1 MPYYLRFQD
10 HQVCPRLPVR
20 RGLRGHAGGAH
31 GPTAHADKDIFATQ
45 ATGMAAPSGWGGHL
59 VGSHDALDGP
69 LVMPSKAAE
78 AEEAA

>member
-1 MPYYLRFQD
+1 M
-10 HQVCPRLPVR
+10 
-20 RGLRGHAGGAH
+20 ANSH
-31 GPTAHADKDIFATQ
+31 GDKDIFATQ

-59 VGSHDALDGP
+59 VESHDALDGP